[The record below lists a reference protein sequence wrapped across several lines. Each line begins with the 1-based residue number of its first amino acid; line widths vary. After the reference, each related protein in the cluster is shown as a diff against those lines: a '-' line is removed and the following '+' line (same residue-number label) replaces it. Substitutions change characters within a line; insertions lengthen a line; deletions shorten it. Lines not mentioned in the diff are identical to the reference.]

1 MQKESFFGHLSHMGG
16 ETWVL
21 EGRLSS
27 VEFSLQHSNQNLVWG
42 GGLESTEFFKLFCCV
57 FCVCVL
63 FVGFLYL
70 FRFASTN
77 SQSVGAQKFN
87 DLVMDCKKKKN
98 EGGWEPNERQNFP
111 WKWRIANRCVCG
123 GHSIQTCKRP
133 PIQSRRWSCCA
144 GFPEGRKCATLGLT
158 KTMRGAKTLQDE
170 DLWVLLVL
178 RGWFI
183 QNGSQI
189 SRAHLLWVW
198 GCRESQWSNSN
209 SALQRRFSKFLRR
222 IHLWARY
229 YGQTPLK
236 GES

>member
-57 FCVCVL
+57 FCVCAVC
-63 FVGFLYL
+63 
-70 FRFASTN
+70 RFPILIPICFH
-77 SQSVGAQKFN
+77 KFSKCGCAEIQWPRYG
-87 DLVMDCKKKKN
+87 LQKKN
-98 EGGWEPNERQNFP
+98 EGGREPNERQNFP

-189 SRAHLLWVW
+189 SRAPLLWVW
-198 GCRESQWSNSN
+198 GVQGIPVIKFK
-209 SALQRRFSKFLRR
+209 LRFAKAFF
-222 IHLWARY
+222 
-229 YGQTPLK
+229 
-236 GES
+236 